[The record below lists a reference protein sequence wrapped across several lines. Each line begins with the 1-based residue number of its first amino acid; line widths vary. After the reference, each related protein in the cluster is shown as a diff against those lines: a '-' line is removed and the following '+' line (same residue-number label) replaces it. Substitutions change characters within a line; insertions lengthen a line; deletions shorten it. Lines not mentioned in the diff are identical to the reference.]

1 MSRFAATG
9 LPMRLSHVLIA
20 AAAAACVSALLVLTF
35 ERPGDVQKSDKATAT
50 VGEALSERWPS
61 RDLAAMTPKQ
71 AADSRKIADRIAP
84 LVKAEPA
91 PASAAVQEPAKSA
104 PLAEASGEEVTETK
118 AAPEVAPAP
127 PSALRIRAAR
137 ARATETAAKEET
149 VVKSKAASNGVAKN
163 RLARKTAVK
172 NSAKSATANSAKSPA
187 SPRPEARRSPARA
200 PRRQRRPASPDIITK
215 CRAARVMR
223 SCACGAPACRG
234 CGCRRSAIIRRT
246 PAGIFRFAPT
256 SDNSPNSRVVNDTLD
271 PSS

>member
-35 ERPGDVQKSDKATAT
+35 ERSGDVQKSDKATAT
-50 VGEALSERWPS
+50 VGAALTERWPS

-91 PASAAVQEPAKSA
+91 PASAPVQEPAKSA
-104 PLAEASGEEVTETK
+104 PLAEASGEGVTETK
-118 AAPEVAPAP
+118 AAPEVAPAL

-163 RLARKTAVK
+163 RFARKTAVK
-172 NSAKSATANSAKSPA
+172 NSAKSATANSAKSSVA
-187 SPRPEARRSPARA
+187 KSRSKAFARA
-200 PRRQRRPASPDIITK
+200 RT
-215 CRAARVMR
+215 
-223 SCACGAPACRG
+223 AP
-234 CGCRRSAIIRRT
+234 SKT
-246 PAGIFRFAPT
+246 AGKPGYYYEVSGGQGYAE
-256 SDNSPNSRVVNDTLD
+256 SRVRRACVPGLRMPQVCYYPQNTRRHFPVRADE
-271 PSS
+271 